1 MNLTFS
7 LPALRKLSVYAFL
20 MASIVLPQFAQ
31 AQSSNTT
38 PNSGLPEDSLTDLVN
53 QMSDTLA
60 TKIQGSSCPDM
71 LVFLDQ
77 IKATSTKPVDPD
89 SVVTKVLADIKTN
102 PTLKA
107 IVIKK
112 LSEPL
117 LNRMLDCNMVPVD
130 LLTPPS
136 PPSSP

>member
-7 LPALRKLSVYAFL
+7 IAALRKLSVCAFL
-20 MASIVLPQFAQ
+20 MSSLVLPQTAQ

-60 TKIQGSSCPDM
+60 AKIQGSSCPDM

-130 LLTPPS
+130 LLTPP
-136 PPSSP
+136 P

>member
-7 LPALRKLSVYAFL
+7 ISALRKLSVCAVL
-20 MASIVLPQFAQ
+20 MSSLVLPQTAQ

-60 TKIQGSSCPDM
+60 AKIQGSSCPDM

-130 LLTPPS
+130 LLTPP
-136 PPSSP
+136 P

>member
-7 LPALRKLSVYAFL
+7 ISALRKLSVCAVL
-20 MASIVLPQFAQ
+20 MSSLVLPQTAQ

-102 PTLKA
+102 PKLKA

-130 LLTPPS
+130 LLTPP
-136 PPSSP
+136 P

>member
-1 MNLTFS
+1 
-7 LPALRKLSVYAFL
+7 LRKLSVCAVL
-20 MASIVLPQFAQ
+20 MSSLVLPQTAQ

-60 TKIQGSSCPDM
+60 AKIQGSSCPDM

-130 LLTPPS
+130 LLTPP
-136 PPSSP
+136 P

>member
-7 LPALRKLSVYAFL
+7 IAALRKLSVCAFL
-20 MASIVLPQFAQ
+20 MSSLVLPQTAQ

-60 TKIQGSSCPDM
+60 AKIQGSSCPDM

-102 PTLKA
+102 PKLKA

-130 LLTPPS
+130 LLTSPPS
-136 PPSSP
+136 P

>member
-1 MNLTFS
+1 MNLTVS
-7 LPALRKLSVYAFL
+7 ISALRKLSMCAFL
-20 MASIVLPQFAQ
+20 MSSLVMPQFAQ

-38 PNSGLPEDSLTDLVN
+38 PNSGVPEESLTDLVN
-53 QMSDTLA
+53 QMSDTLS
-60 TKIQGSSCPDM
+60 TKIQGASCPDM

-77 IKATSTKPVDPD
+77 IKAASAKPTDPD
-89 SVVTKVLADIKTN
+89 SIVAKVLADIKTN
-102 PTLKA
+102 PRLKV

-130 LLTPPS
+130 WLAS
-136 PPSSP
+136 PASP

>member
-7 LPALRKLSVYAFL
+7 LAAWRKLSVYAFL
-20 MASIVLPQFAQ
+20 MASLALPQTVRAQ
-31 AQSSNTT
+31 ASDAT
-38 PNSGLPEDSLTDLVN
+38 PNSGLPEESLTDLVN
-53 QMSDTLA
+53 QMSDSLA

-77 IKATSTKPVDPD
+77 IKAASTKPVDPD
-89 SVVTKVLADIKTN
+89 SVITKVLADVKTN
-102 PTLKA
+102 PKLKA
-107 IVIKK
+107 IVIQK

-130 LLTPPS
+130 LLTPPAS
-136 PPSSP
+136 P